1 MIFIVDYGM
10 GNLRS
15 VQKGLESVGF
25 AASITS
31 RPEDIEGAAG
41 VVLPGVGAFGDA
53 MNNLRSNGMD
63 QAIRDYVRS
72 GRPFLG
78 ICLGQHLIFDG
89 SEEFGWNEGLGL
101 LPGRVIRLP
110 AGVKVPHIGWNQLRR
125 VREEKILNG
134 IPDDSYFYFNH
145 SFYLQLADSHITGAV
160 TEYGSTIPAVVSRG
174 NIYGIQFHPE
184 KSSTLGLK
192 ILQNFGELV
201 RDADHT
207 RD

>member
-15 VQKGLESVGF
+15 VQKGLENVGF

-31 RPEDIEGAAG
+31 KPEDIEAAQG

-53 MNNLRSNGMD
+53 MNNLKSNGMD
-63 QAIRDYVRS
+63 QALQEFVKS

-78 ICLGQHLIFDG
+78 ICLGQHLMFEG

-101 LPGRVIRLP
+101 LPGRIVRLP
-110 AGVKVPHIGWNQLRR
+110 AGIKVPHMGWNQLRR
-125 VREEKILNG
+125 VREERILDG
-134 IPDDSYFYFNH
+134 IPDDSYFYFVH
-145 SFYLQLADSHITGAV
+145 SFYPQVDDPCIIGAV
-160 TEYGSTIPAVVSRG
+160 TEYGATIPAVVSRN